1 MAVMITDDKKE
12 LVVTCE
18 CGCNEAIHIKL
29 DDDDEYYTL
38 LQTYMNGNWCRDQND
53 SVLKCI
59 GRKLKKIWRIIR
71 NKDYCYSEIFMSKD
85 DFHKYKLFINQ
96 QF

>member
-29 DDDDEYYTL
+29 DDDDEF
-38 LQTYMNGNWCRDQND
+38 
-53 SVLKCI
+53 I
-59 GRKLKKIWRIIR
+59 
-71 NKDYCYSEIFMSKD
+71 
-85 DFHKYKLFINQ
+85 LFFKHI
-96 QF
+96 